1 MEFDELFDMLKYRK
15 QNLYPI
21 SDTDAVDMIVNSYV
35 DGNIDD
41 EEKDMLLD
49 LV

>member
-1 MEFDELFDMLKYRK
+1 MSDME
-15 QNLYPI
+15 
-21 SDTDAVDMIVNSYV
+21 AVDMIVAANM

-41 EEKDMLLD
+41 EEKELLLE